1 MQEMTLQRVKAAEQ
15 AVLPLISY
23 GPTDPMLIEIFVAN
37 KDVLQ
42 NLLQIPVGESQ
53 YRSLGCWG

>member
-1 MQEMTLQRVKAAEQ
+1 MQDTVPQHVKAAEQ

-23 GPTDPMLIEIFVAN
+23 DPTDPALLEIFVAN

-42 NLLQIPVGESQ
+42 NLLQIPIGESQ
-53 YRSLGCWG
+53 YRCWG